1 MRYLISI
8 LVLVPI
14 LAMAETTGFELL
26 RSEVISTPQGQVTET
41 EWRNTDASGQ
51 AIGLHRYHST
61 GAAAIA
67 TLLYLPGTNM
77 NGVLKIANSDHN
89 LWLYLAE
96 KGVEVYAMDY
106 RTRFI
111 PHDFSGDLVMMRDWS
126 MDLFVED
133 AVMAVNKVREEQS
146 QENQTQEK
154 QTQEKQTI
162 VPLYIAG
169 FSRGASLAYGLAGQ
183 VEAAGLVA
191 LDGSF
196 KRQPYEPFDIGAAL
210 QRYDEEARYA
220 SALSR
225 RGYDARTE
233 MMRRVVS
240 DPASSAMNDRY
251 QTSGN
256 QLADTLYKAW
266 GPGALANTRSNI
278 TPIDILASEMLGYD
292 WFYPTI
298 QNIEGRSIA
307 SQEDDPNTYIDDHFG
322 EMTIPV
328 LYFGSGGFGAESL
341 LSGIHSAARSGS
353 DDVTIK
359 VLEDYGHLDVL
370 FASDAPVEVYGVIY
384 EWILRLQA
392 PGSEAE

>member
-1 MRYLISI
+1 MRYLIAI
-8 LVLVPI
+8 LVLIPI
-14 LAMAETTGFELL
+14 LAMAETSGFELL
-26 RSEVISTPQGQVTET
+26 RSEVISTPQAQVTET

-51 AIGLHRYHST
+51 TIGLHRYHAD
-61 GAAAIA
+61 GVALIA

-77 NGVLKIANSDHN
+77 NGVLKIADGDHN
-89 LWLYLAE
+89 LWLYLAQR
-96 KGVEVYAMDY
+96 GVEVYALDY

-111 PHDFSGDLVMMRDWS
+111 PHDFGGDLSLMRDWS

-133 AVMAVNKVREEQS
+133 AVMAAKKVREEQPLM
-146 QENQTQEK
+146 
-154 QTQEKQTI
+154 
-162 VPLYIAG
+162 PLYIAG

-196 KRQPYEPFDIGAAL
+196 KKQPYETFDLGAAL

-220 SALSR
+220 SVLSR

-240 DPASSAMNDRY
+240 NPASSAMNDRY
-251 QTSGN
+251 QTSGD

-266 GPGALANTRSNI
+266 GPGVLANTRSNI

-307 SQEDDPNTYIDDHFG
+307 SQQNDPNTYIDDHFG
-322 EMTIPV
+322 EMTLPV

-341 LSGIHSAARSGS
+341 LAGIHSAARSGS
-353 DDVTIK
+353 DDVTIN

-370 FASDAPVEVYGVIY
+370 FASDAPSEVYEVIF
-384 EWILRLQA
+384 EWILRLQT
-392 PGSEAE
+392 PELEVE

>member
-1 MRYLISI
+1 MRYLITI
-8 LVLVPI
+8 LFLVPI
-14 LAMAETTGFELL
+14 LAIAETTGFGLL

-41 EWRNTDASGQ
+41 EWQHVDTSGQ
-51 AIGLHRYHST
+51 AFGLHRYESADAVT
-61 GAAAIA
+61 IA

-77 NGVLKIANSDHN
+77 NGVLKTADSDHN

-96 KGVEVYAMDY
+96 RGIEVYAMDY
-106 RTRFI
+106 RTRYI
-111 PHDFSGDLVMMRDWS
+111 PHDFSGDLVLMRDWS

-133 AVMAVNKVREEQS
+133 AVMAVTKVQ
-146 QENQTQEK
+146 QDQPL
-154 QTQEKQTI
+154 
-162 VPLYIAG
+162 VPMYIAG
-169 FSRGASLAYGLAGQ
+169 FSRGAAFAYGLAGQ

-196 KRQPYEPFDIGAAL
+196 KKQPYESYDIGAAL

-233 MMRRVVS
+233 MMRRVIS
-240 DPASSAMNDRY
+240 DPGSSATNDRY
-251 QTSGN
+251 QTSGD
-256 QLADTLYKAW
+256 QLADILYQAW
-266 GPGALANTRSNI
+266 GPAVLANTRSNI
-278 TPIDILASEMLGYD
+278 TPIDILAREMLGYD

-298 QNIEGRSIA
+298 QGIEGRSIA
-307 SQEDDPNTYIDDHFG
+307 SQQDDPNTYIDDHFG

-359 VLEDYGHLDVL
+359 VLENYGHLDVL
-370 FASDAPVEVYGVIY
+370 FATDAPAEVYGVIY
-384 EWILRLQA
+384 EWVLGHQTLE
-392 PGSEAE
+392 PVSE

>member
-1 MRYLISI
+1 MRYLITI

-14 LAMAETTGFELL
+14 LAIAETTGFGLL

-41 EWRNTDASGQ
+41 EWQHVDASGQ
-51 AIGLHRYHST
+51 AFGLHRYQSA
-61 GAAAIA
+61 GAVTIA

-77 NGVLKIANSDHN
+77 NGVLKTADSDHN

-96 KGVEVYAMDY
+96 RGIEVYAMDY
-106 RTRFI
+106 RTRYI
-111 PHDFSGDLVMMRDWS
+111 PHDFSGDLALMRDWS

-133 AVMAVNKVREEQS
+133 AVMAVSKVQ
-146 QENQTQEK
+146 QDQPL
-154 QTQEKQTI
+154 
-162 VPLYIAG
+162 VPMYIAG
-169 FSRGASLAYGLAGQ
+169 FSRGAAFAYGLAGQ

-196 KRQPYEPFDIGAAL
+196 KKQPYESYDIGAAL

-233 MMRRVVS
+233 MMRRVIS
-240 DPASSAMNDRY
+240 DPGSSATNDRY
-251 QTSGN
+251 QTSGD
-256 QLADTLYKAW
+256 QLADILYQAW
-266 GPGALANTRSNI
+266 GPAVLANTRSNI
-278 TPIDILASEMLGYD
+278 TPIDILAREMLGYD

-298 QNIEGRSIA
+298 QGIEGRSIA
-307 SQEDDPNTYIDDHFG
+307 SQQDDPNTYIDDHFG

-359 VLEDYGHLDVL
+359 VLENYGHLDVL
-370 FASDAPVEVYGVIY
+370 FATDAPAEVYGVIY
-384 EWILRLQA
+384 EWVLGHQTLESV
-392 PGSEAE
+392 SE

>member
-1 MRYLISI
+1 MRYLITI

-14 LAMAETTGFELL
+14 LAIAETTGFGLL

-41 EWRNTDASGQ
+41 EWQHVDTSGQ
-51 AIGLHRYHST
+51 AFGLHRYESADAVT
-61 GAAAIA
+61 IA

-77 NGVLKIANSDHN
+77 NGVLKTADSDHN

-96 KGVEVYAMDY
+96 RGIEVYAMDY
-106 RTRFI
+106 RTRYI
-111 PHDFSGDLVMMRDWS
+111 PHDFSGDLVLMRDWS

-133 AVMAVNKVREEQS
+133 AVMAVTKVQ
-146 QENQTQEK
+146 QDQPL
-154 QTQEKQTI
+154 
-162 VPLYIAG
+162 VPMYIAG
-169 FSRGASLAYGLAGQ
+169 FSRGAAFAYGLAGQ

-196 KRQPYEPFDIGAAL
+196 KKQPYESYDIGAAL

-233 MMRRVVS
+233 MMRRVIS
-240 DPASSAMNDRY
+240 DPASSATNDRY
-251 QTSGN
+251 QTSGD
-256 QLADTLYKAW
+256 QLADILYQAW
-266 GPGALANTRSNI
+266 GPAVLANTRSNI
-278 TPIDILASEMLGYD
+278 TPIDILAREMLGYD

-298 QNIEGRSIA
+298 QGIEGRSIA
-307 SQEDDPNTYIDDHFG
+307 SQQDDPNTYIDDHFG

-353 DDVTIK
+353 ADVTIN
-359 VLEDYGHLDVL
+359 VLENYGHLDVL
-370 FASDAPVEVYGVIY
+370 FATDAPAEVYGVIY
-384 EWILRLQA
+384 EWILGHQTLE
-392 PGSEAE
+392 PVSE

>member
-1 MRYLISI
+1 MRYLITI

-14 LAMAETTGFELL
+14 LAIAETTGFGLL

-41 EWRNTDASGQ
+41 EWQHVDTSGQ
-51 AIGLHRYHST
+51 AFGLHRYESADAVT
-61 GAAAIA
+61 IA

-77 NGVLKIANSDHN
+77 NGVLKTADSDHN

-96 KGVEVYAMDY
+96 RGIEVYAMDY
-106 RTRFI
+106 RTRYI
-111 PHDFSGDLVMMRDWS
+111 PHDFSGDLVLMRDWS

-133 AVMAVNKVREEQS
+133 AVMAVTKVQ
-146 QENQTQEK
+146 QDQPL
-154 QTQEKQTI
+154 
-162 VPLYIAG
+162 VPMYIAG
-169 FSRGASLAYGLAGQ
+169 FSRGAAFAYGLAGQ

-196 KRQPYEPFDIGAAL
+196 KKQPYESYDIGAAL

-233 MMRRVVS
+233 MMRRVIS
-240 DPASSAMNDRY
+240 DPASSATNDRY
-251 QTSGN
+251 QTSGD
-256 QLADTLYKAW
+256 QLADILYQAW
-266 GPGALANTRSNI
+266 GPAVLANTRSNI
-278 TPIDILASEMLGYD
+278 TPIDILAREMLGYD

-298 QNIEGRSIA
+298 QGIEGRSIA
-307 SQEDDPNTYIDDHFG
+307 SQQDDPNTYIDDHFG

-353 DDVTIK
+353 ADVTIN
-359 VLEDYGHLDVL
+359 VLENYGHLDVL
-370 FASDAPVEVYGVIY
+370 FATDAPAEVYGVIY
-384 EWILRLQA
+384 EWILGHQILE
-392 PGSEAE
+392 PVSE

>member
-14 LAMAETTGFELL
+14 LAVAETTGFELL
-26 RSEVISTPQGQVTET
+26 RSEVISTPQAQVTET
-41 EWRNTDASGQ
+41 EWRHTDASGQ
-51 AIGLHRYHST
+51 SIGLHRYHST
-61 GAAAIA
+61 GKALIA
-67 TLLYLPGTNM
+67 TLFYLPGTNM
-77 NGVLKIANSDHN
+77 NGVLKTADSNHN

-96 KGVEVYAMDY
+96 RGVEVYAMDY

-111 PHDFSGDLVMMRDWS
+111 PHDFSGDLALMRDWS

-133 AVMAVNKVREEQS
+133 AVMAVSKVQEEQ
-146 QENQTQEK
+146 
-154 QTQEKQTI
+154 
-162 VPLYIAG
+162 PFLPMYIAG
-169 FSRGASLAYGLAGQ
+169 FSRGASFAYALAGQ
-183 VEAAGLVA
+183 VKAAGLVA
-191 LDGSF
+191 LDGSL
-196 KRQPYEPFDIGAAL
+196 KRQPYKPFDIGAAL

-233 MMRRVVS
+233 MMRRVIS
-240 DPASSAMNDRY
+240 NPASSAMNDRY
-251 QTSGN
+251 QTSGD

-266 GPGALANTRSNI
+266 GPGVLTNTRSNI

-298 QNIEGRSIA
+298 QDIEGRSIA
-307 SQEDDPNTYIDDHFG
+307 SQQDDPNTYIDDHFG
-322 EMTIPV
+322 KMTMPV

-370 FASDAPVEVYGVIY
+370 FASDAPVEVYEVIY
-384 EWILRLQA
+384 EWILRHQTPKPVLQ
-392 PGSEAE
+392 